1 MGTRIVLF
9 GVIEKYFVIILTER
23 NFRYNEVQLIDSPNY
38 APLFT
43 GNSPKDEK
51 GGSLAIGH
59 FTQVV
64 WASMVAVGCAR
75 VWNPENSHASGAY
88 KFAMICNYKP
98 GPGGSAG
105 NMKDANIFLEG
116 EPCSNCPY
124 DTKCNDKYTSLCG
137 KLEPV
142 PTDPLEINQS
152 TDKGSERLVP
162 SQIISLCA
170 FVALL
175 YFY

>member
-23 NFRYNEVQLIDSPNY
+23 NFRYNEVQLIDSPDY
-38 APLFT
+38 TPVFT

-51 GGSLAIGH
+51 DKSLAIGH
-59 FTQVV
+59 FTLVV
-64 WASMVAVGCAR
+64 WARVVAVGCAR
-75 VWNPENSHASGAY
+75 VWNPENPTDLY

-98 GPGGSAG
+98 GPGGTGG
-105 NMKDANIFLEG
+105 NIVGAHIFEEG
-116 EPCSNCPY
+116 EPCSKCPY

-142 PTDPLEINQS
+142 PTDPLEVNQS